1 MIGHT
6 RSHDGVVQSQSP
18 VFPTAEKQ
26 TASELLIESTCH
38 NREILVCPGH
48 IIVCKRSLL
57 KNARIAYSSR
67 CIGLKLNACRKAPVV
82 IIHLE
87 IVVGTETAVRNG
99 CKCLGILEIHIGVGL
114 KTACHMTPVTFL
126 LLFFFIFC
134 KCCR

>member
-18 VFPTAEKQ
+18 VFPTTEKQ
-26 TASELLIESTCH
+26 TASELLIESTCR
-38 NREILVCPGH
+38 NREILICPGH

-57 KNARIAYSSR
+57 KNTRITYSSR
-67 CIGLKLNACRKAPVV
+67 CIGLKLHACRKAPVV

-87 IVVGTETAVRNG
+87 IVVGAETAVRNSR
-99 CKCLGILEIHIGVGL
+99 KCLGILEIHIGVGL
-114 KTACHMTPVTFL
+114 KTAGHMTPVTFL
-126 LLFFFIFC
+126 LLFFIFC